1 MKTHLS
7 AAAASLAAAAAVDYA
22 GSRNE
27 VNTTKASKI
36 LDVMTAVDEA
46 TSQSRTSGKI
56 LKTQTAG
63 SKSIH
68 PACQRTLRIKCAK
81 RPTLLHVCTTLLFG

>member
-7 AAAASLAAAAAVDYA
+7 AAAASLAAAAVDYA

-27 VNTTKASKI
+27 IYTAKASKI

-46 TSQSRTSGKI
+46 TSQSRTCGKI
-56 LKTQTAG
+56 L
-63 SKSIH
+63 
-68 PACQRTLRIKCAK
+68 
-81 RPTLLHVCTTLLFG
+81 